1 FVGAARLV
9 GSHSRRRHGSHV
21 EPVSGRV
28 RGALRAG
35 RRVLPDRAVHL
46 PPHGDAAAT
55 LVARLH
61 PEREVALAW
70 CARRTV
76 SALRRRGGVVG
87 CHGRCCGVSGRPT
100 GPRPPAGEP
109 LGPVGLCDRRPG
121 RPGSCARGCRPA
133 ARGRTGPGEHSGVLP
148 APHGQ
153 RGFLPACRI
162 RRAAP
167 GSPSAALQKGT
178 LTVTAGLPGT
188 GIGGIFY
195 LASALVMPF
204 REVSRRLRGRPAGNR
219 RVVAAQLAI
228 AGGILG
234 AMWVTGRLLGLA
246 LAAARPI
253 ARLGTSLPPS
263 NVLLI
268 ASVTLALGTLV
279 GVLVGVELLRLL
291 VHRGTR
297 SPLRGKA
304 MPAGRAEPHVGQE
317 RRRVAML
324 LMLGLVV
331 PDPHGALAQSP
342 GRVAAL
348 LARADSAWAAKAES
362 VAASEYAAVLA
373 ADPENSH
380 ATYRLA
386 QLTRNDPAA
395 ALRLFQRYVVLE
407 PEDPWGYMAVADA
420 LAQAGRYPEALQSYD
435 DALRLAPGEPEAVAG
450 RAKVFPRARVAAP
463 AVTPLVSGSRDS
475 DGNTT
480 FRVGGIADLAVPGA
494 LRLVVEAI
502 RDRVT
507 YGVDTSWL
515 EQLALRAAWRPGRL
529 ASVEGALGGTRLEP
543 SDNGSTTVVPTGRLR
558 ARWRSSAHGAAVD
571 VRAQRGVLAASPL
584 LVDNRLVRTEVRTV
598 VEIPV
603 TRALKLR
610 GLGRTAVLSDRA
622 DVNHRTELG
631 LVLALPLS

>member
-1 FVGAARLV
+1 MN
-9 GSHSRRRHGSHV
+9 
-21 EPVSGRV
+21 
-28 RGALRAG
+28 
-35 RRVLPDRAVHL
+35 
-46 PPHGDAAAT
+46 
-55 LVARLH
+55 
-61 PEREVALAW
+61 
-70 CARRTV
+70 
-76 SALRRRGGVVG
+76 
-87 CHGRCCGVSGRPT
+87 
-100 GPRPPAGEP
+100 
-109 LGPVGLCDRRPG
+109 
-121 RPGSCARGCRPA
+121 
-133 ARGRTGPGEHSGVLP
+133 
-148 APHGQ
+148 
-153 RGFLPACRI
+153 
-162 RRAAP
+162 
-167 GSPSAALQKGT
+167 
-178 LTVTAGLPGT
+178 AGLPGT

-195 LASALVMPF
+195 LASALAMPL
-204 REVSRRLRGRPAGNR
+204 REAYRRVRGRAAGNR
-219 RVVAAQLAI
+219 RVVAVQLAT

-304 MPAGRAEPHVGQE
+304 MPAGRADPHVGQE

-386 QLTRNDPAA
+386 QLSRNDPAA
-395 ALRLFQRYVVLE
+395 ALRLFQRYVELE

-435 DALRLAPGEPEAVAG
+435 DALRLAPGEPEAIAG

-480 FRVGGIADLAVPGA
+480 FRIGGSAELAAQGA
-494 LRLVVEAI
+494 LRLGVEAN

-507 YGVDTSWL
+507 DGVATAGL
-515 EQLALRAAWRPGRL
+515 AQIALRAAWRPSRL
-529 ASVEGALGGTRLEP
+529 ASIEGALGGTRLEP
-543 SDNGSTTVVPTGRLR
+543 SDSESTTVVPTGRLR
-558 ARWRSSAHGAAVD
+558 ARWRSSHGAAVD

-610 GLGRTAVLSDRA
+610 GLGRTAVLSDTA

-631 LVLALPLS
+631 LVLALPLSPAIELSGQVHQLRYSHASTAGYFAPRLGQVVEAGSYVELESPGGWLLAIDVGAGAQRVAEFGGQPGPWTRSLRGYAFITAPLAPGRALQLELEGEDSMVAREAATTAGAWRYGSAALSLRWAL

>member
-1 FVGAARLV
+1 MN
-9 GSHSRRRHGSHV
+9 
-21 EPVSGRV
+21 
-28 RGALRAG
+28 
-35 RRVLPDRAVHL
+35 
-46 PPHGDAAAT
+46 
-55 LVARLH
+55 
-61 PEREVALAW
+61 
-70 CARRTV
+70 
-76 SALRRRGGVVG
+76 
-87 CHGRCCGVSGRPT
+87 
-100 GPRPPAGEP
+100 
-109 LGPVGLCDRRPG
+109 
-121 RPGSCARGCRPA
+121 
-133 ARGRTGPGEHSGVLP
+133 
-148 APHGQ
+148 
-153 RGFLPACRI
+153 
-162 RRAAP
+162 
-167 GSPSAALQKGT
+167 
-178 LTVTAGLPGT
+178 AGLPGT

-195 LASALVMPF
+195 LASALAMPL
-204 REVSRRLRGRPAGNR
+204 REAYRRVRGRAAGNR
-219 RVVAAQLAI
+219 RVVAVQLAT

-291 VHRGTR
+291 VHRGPR
-297 SPLRGKA
+297 SPLPGKA
-304 MPAGRAEPHVGQE
+304 MPAGRADPHVGQE

-324 LMLGLVV
+324 LILGLVV

-395 ALRLFQRYVVLE
+395 ALRLFQRYVELE

-435 DALRLAPGEPEAVAG
+435 DALRLAPGEPEAIAG

-480 FRVGGIADLAVPGA
+480 FRIGGSAELAAQGA
-494 LRLVVEAI
+494 LRLGVEAN

-507 YGVDTSWL
+507 DGVATAGL
-515 EQLALRAAWRPGRL
+515 AQIALRAAWRPNRL
-529 ASVEGALGGTRLEP
+529 ASIEGALGGTRLEP
-543 SDNGSTTVVPTGRLR
+543 SDSGSTTVVPTGRLR
-558 ARWRSSAHGAAVD
+558 ARWRSSRGAAVD

-610 GLGRTAVLSDRA
+610 GLGRTAVLSDTA

-631 LVLALPLS
+631 LVLALPLSPAIELSGQVHQLRYSHASTAGYFAPRLGQVVEAGSYVELESPGGWLLAIDVGAGAQRVAEFGGQPGPWTRSLRGYAFITAPLAPGRALQLELEGEDSPIAREAATTAGAWRYGSAALSLRWAL

>member
-1 FVGAARLV
+1 MN
-9 GSHSRRRHGSHV
+9 
-21 EPVSGRV
+21 
-28 RGALRAG
+28 
-35 RRVLPDRAVHL
+35 
-46 PPHGDAAAT
+46 
-55 LVARLH
+55 
-61 PEREVALAW
+61 
-70 CARRTV
+70 
-76 SALRRRGGVVG
+76 
-87 CHGRCCGVSGRPT
+87 
-100 GPRPPAGEP
+100 
-109 LGPVGLCDRRPG
+109 
-121 RPGSCARGCRPA
+121 
-133 ARGRTGPGEHSGVLP
+133 
-148 APHGQ
+148 
-153 RGFLPACRI
+153 
-162 RRAAP
+162 
-167 GSPSAALQKGT
+167 
-178 LTVTAGLPGT
+178 AGLPGT

-195 LASALVMPF
+195 LASALAMPL
-204 REVSRRLRGRPAGNR
+204 REAYRRVRGRAAGNR

-263 NVLLI
+263 NVLRI
-268 ASVTLALGTLV
+268 ASITLALGTLA

-291 VHRGTR
+291 VHRGT
-297 SPLRGKA
+297 
-304 MPAGRAEPHVGQE
+304 PAGRTDPHVGQE
-317 RRRVAML
+317 LRRVALL

-331 PDPHGALAQSP
+331 PGPRGALAQSP

-435 DALRLAPGEPEAVAG
+435 DALRLAPGEPEAIAG

-480 FRVGGIADLAVPGA
+480 FRIGGSAELAAQGA
-494 LRLVVEAI
+494 LRLGVEAN

-507 YGVDTSWL
+507 DGVATAGL
-515 EQLALRAAWRPGRL
+515 AQIALRAAWRPSRL
-529 ASVEGALGGTRLEP
+529 ASIEGALGGTRLQP
-543 SDNGSTTVVPTGRLR
+543 SDSGSTTVVPTGRLR
-558 ARWRSSAHGAAVD
+558 TRWRSSHGAAVD
-571 VRAQRGVLAASPL
+571 VRALRGVLAASPL

-610 GLGRTAVLSDRA
+610 GLGRTAVLSDTA

-631 LVLALPLS
+631 LVLAFALSPAIELSGQVHQLRYSHASTAGYFAPRLGQVVEAGSYVELESPGGWLLAIDVGAGAQRVAEFGGQPGPWSRSLRWYSLITAPLAPGRALQLELEGEDSTVAREAATTAGAWRYGSAALSLRWAL

>member
-1 FVGAARLV
+1 MN
-9 GSHSRRRHGSHV
+9 
-21 EPVSGRV
+21 
-28 RGALRAG
+28 
-35 RRVLPDRAVHL
+35 
-46 PPHGDAAAT
+46 
-55 LVARLH
+55 
-61 PEREVALAW
+61 
-70 CARRTV
+70 
-76 SALRRRGGVVG
+76 
-87 CHGRCCGVSGRPT
+87 
-100 GPRPPAGEP
+100 
-109 LGPVGLCDRRPG
+109 
-121 RPGSCARGCRPA
+121 
-133 ARGRTGPGEHSGVLP
+133 
-148 APHGQ
+148 
-153 RGFLPACRI
+153 
-162 RRAAP
+162 
-167 GSPSAALQKGT
+167 
-178 LTVTAGLPGT
+178 AGLPGT

-195 LASALVMPF
+195 LASALAMPF
-204 REVSRRLRGRPAGNR
+204 REAYRRVRGRSPGGGNW

-228 AGGILG
+228 ASGILG
-234 AMWVTGRLLGLA
+234 AMWVTGWLLGLA

-253 ARLGTSLPPS
+253 TALGTSLPPG
-263 NVLLI
+263 NVLRT
-268 ASVTLALGTLV
+268 ASVALALGTLA
-279 GVLVGVELLRLL
+279 GVLAGVELLRLW
-291 VHRGTR
+291 VHRDR
-297 SPLRGKA
+297 RASLPGKA
-304 MPAGRAEPHVGQE
+304 TPAGRAEPHVGQE
-317 RRRVAML
+317 RRRVAL
-324 LMLGLVV
+324 LLILGLVV

-348 LARADSAWAAKAES
+348 LARADSAWAARAES
-362 VAASEYAAVLA
+362 VAAREYAAVLA

-386 QLTRNDPAA
+386 QLTRDDLA
-395 ALRLFQRYVVLE
+395 ALRLFQRYVELE
-407 PEDPWGYMAVADA
+407 PEDPWGYMAVGEA
-420 LAQAGRYPEALQSYD
+420 LARAGRYGDALRSYD
-435 DALRLAPGEPEAVAG
+435 DALRLAPGEPEAIAG
-450 RAKVFPRARVAAP
+450 RAKVFPRARAAAP

-480 FRVGGIADLAVPGA
+480 FRVGGSAELAAQGP
-494 LRLVVEAI
+494 LRLGVEAN

-507 YGVDTSWL
+507 DGVSTAWL

-631 LVLALPLS
+631 LVLALPLSPAIELSGQVHQLRYSHASTAGYFAPRLGQVVEAGSYVELETPRGWLLALDVGAGAQRVAEFGGQPGPWTRSLRGYAFITAPLAPGRALQLELEGEDSMVAREAATTAGAWRYGSAALSLRWAL

>member
-1 FVGAARLV
+1 MN
-9 GSHSRRRHGSHV
+9 
-21 EPVSGRV
+21 
-28 RGALRAG
+28 
-35 RRVLPDRAVHL
+35 
-46 PPHGDAAAT
+46 
-55 LVARLH
+55 
-61 PEREVALAW
+61 
-70 CARRTV
+70 
-76 SALRRRGGVVG
+76 
-87 CHGRCCGVSGRPT
+87 
-100 GPRPPAGEP
+100 
-109 LGPVGLCDRRPG
+109 
-121 RPGSCARGCRPA
+121 
-133 ARGRTGPGEHSGVLP
+133 
-148 APHGQ
+148 
-153 RGFLPACRI
+153 
-162 RRAAP
+162 
-167 GSPSAALQKGT
+167 
-178 LTVTAGLPGT
+178 AGLPGT

-195 LASALVMPF
+195 LASALAMPL
-204 REVSRRLRGRPAGNR
+204 REAYRRVRGRAAGNR
-219 RVVAAQLAI
+219 RVVAVQLAT

-304 MPAGRAEPHVGQE
+304 MPAGRADPHVGQE

-324 LMLGLVV
+324 LILGLVV

-386 QLTRNDPAA
+386 QLSRNDPAA
-395 ALRLFQRYVVLE
+395 ALRLFQRYVELE

-435 DALRLAPGEPEAVAG
+435 DALRLAPGEPEAIAG

-480 FRVGGIADLAVPGA
+480 FRIGGSAELAAQGA
-494 LRLVVEAI
+494 LRLGVEAN

-507 YGVDTSWL
+507 DGVATAG
-515 EQLALRAAWRPGRL
+515 LAQIGLRAAWRPSRL
-529 ASVEGALGGTRLEP
+529 ASIEGALGGTRLEP
-543 SDNGSTTVVPTGRLR
+543 SDSESTTVVPTGRLR
-558 ARWRSSAHGAAVD
+558 ARWRSSHGAAVD
-571 VRAQRGVLAASPL
+571 VRALRGVLAASPL

-610 GLGRTAVLSDRA
+610 GLGRTAVLSDTA

-631 LVLALPLS
+631 LVLALPLSPAIELSGQVHQLRYSHASTAGYFAPRLGQVVEAGSYVELESPGGWLLAIDVGAGAQRVAEFGGQPGPWTRSLRGYAFITAPLAPGRALQLELEGEDSMVAREAATTVGAWRYGSAVLSLRWAL

>member
-1 FVGAARLV
+1 VN
-9 GSHSRRRHGSHV
+9 
-21 EPVSGRV
+21 
-28 RGALRAG
+28 
-35 RRVLPDRAVHL
+35 
-46 PPHGDAAAT
+46 
-55 LVARLH
+55 
-61 PEREVALAW
+61 
-70 CARRTV
+70 
-76 SALRRRGGVVG
+76 
-87 CHGRCCGVSGRPT
+87 
-100 GPRPPAGEP
+100 
-109 LGPVGLCDRRPG
+109 
-121 RPGSCARGCRPA
+121 
-133 ARGRTGPGEHSGVLP
+133 
-148 APHGQ
+148 
-153 RGFLPACRI
+153 
-162 RRAAP
+162 
-167 GSPSAALQKGT
+167 
-178 LTVTAGLPGT
+178 AGLPGT

-195 LASALVMPF
+195 LASALAMPL
-204 REVSRRLRGRPAGNR
+204 REAYRRVRGRAAGNR

-263 NVLLI
+263 NVLRI
-268 ASVTLALGTLV
+268 ASITLALGTLA

-291 VHRGTR
+291 VHRGT
-297 SPLRGKA
+297 
-304 MPAGRAEPHVGQE
+304 PAGRTDPHVGQE
-317 RRRVAML
+317 LRRVALL

-331 PDPHGALAQSP
+331 PGPRGALAQSP

-435 DALRLAPGEPEAVAG
+435 DALRLAPGEPEAIAG

-480 FRVGGIADLAVPGA
+480 FRIGGSAELAAQGA
-494 LRLVVEAI
+494 LRLGVEAN

-507 YGVDTSWL
+507 DGVATAG
-515 EQLALRAAWRPGRL
+515 LAQIGLRAAWRPSRL
-529 ASVEGALGGTRLEP
+529 ASIEGALGGTRLQP
-543 SDNGSTTVVPTGRLR
+543 SDSGSTTVVPTGRLR
-558 ARWRSSAHGAAVD
+558 ARWRSSHGAAVD

-584 LVDNRLVRTEVRTV
+584 LVDNRVVRTEVRTV

-610 GLGRTAVLSDRA
+610 GLGRTAVLSDTA

-631 LVLALPLS
+631 LVLAFALSPAIELSGQVHQLRYSHASTAGYFAPRLGQVVEAGSYMELETASGWLLALDVGAGAQRVAEFGGQPGPWTRSLRGYALITAPLAPGRALQLELEGEDSTVAREAATTAGAWRYGSAALSLRWAL

>member
-1 FVGAARLV
+1 MN
-9 GSHSRRRHGSHV
+9 
-21 EPVSGRV
+21 
-28 RGALRAG
+28 
-35 RRVLPDRAVHL
+35 
-46 PPHGDAAAT
+46 
-55 LVARLH
+55 
-61 PEREVALAW
+61 
-70 CARRTV
+70 
-76 SALRRRGGVVG
+76 
-87 CHGRCCGVSGRPT
+87 
-100 GPRPPAGEP
+100 
-109 LGPVGLCDRRPG
+109 
-121 RPGSCARGCRPA
+121 
-133 ARGRTGPGEHSGVLP
+133 
-148 APHGQ
+148 
-153 RGFLPACRI
+153 
-162 RRAAP
+162 
-167 GSPSAALQKGT
+167 
-178 LTVTAGLPGT
+178 AGLPGT

-195 LASALVMPF
+195 LASALAMPL
-204 REVSRRLRGRPAGNR
+204 REAYRRVRGRAAGNR

-263 NVLLI
+263 NVLRI
-268 ASVTLALGTLV
+268 ASITLALGTLAS
-279 GVLVGVELLRLL
+279 VLVGVELLRLL
-291 VHRGTR
+291 VHRGT
-297 SPLRGKA
+297 
-304 MPAGRAEPHVGQE
+304 PAGRTDPHVGQE
-317 RRRVAML
+317 LRRVALL

-331 PDPHGALAQSP
+331 PGPRGALAQSP

-435 DALRLAPGEPEAVAG
+435 DALRLAPGEPEAIAG

-480 FRVGGIADLAVPGA
+480 FRIGGSAELAAQGA
-494 LRLVVEAI
+494 LRLGVEAN

-507 YGVDTSWL
+507 DGVATAG
-515 EQLALRAAWRPGRL
+515 LAQIGLRAAWRPSRL
-529 ASVEGALGGTRLEP
+529 ASIEGALGGTRLQP
-543 SDNGSTTVVPTGRLR
+543 SDSGSTTVVPTGRLR
-558 ARWRSSAHGAAVD
+558 TRWRSSHGAAVD

-584 LVDNRLVRTEVRTV
+584 LVDNRVVRTEVRTV

-610 GLGRTAVLSDRA
+610 GLGRTAVLSDTA

-631 LVLALPLS
+631 LVLAFALSPAIELSGQVHQLRYSHASTAGYFAPRLGQVVEAGSYMELETASGWLLALDVGAGAQRVAEFGGQPGPWTRSLRGYALITAPLAPGRALQLELEGEDSTVAREAATTAGAWRYGSAALSLRWAL

>member
-1 FVGAARLV
+1 MN
-9 GSHSRRRHGSHV
+9 
-21 EPVSGRV
+21 
-28 RGALRAG
+28 
-35 RRVLPDRAVHL
+35 
-46 PPHGDAAAT
+46 
-55 LVARLH
+55 
-61 PEREVALAW
+61 
-70 CARRTV
+70 
-76 SALRRRGGVVG
+76 
-87 CHGRCCGVSGRPT
+87 
-100 GPRPPAGEP
+100 
-109 LGPVGLCDRRPG
+109 
-121 RPGSCARGCRPA
+121 
-133 ARGRTGPGEHSGVLP
+133 
-148 APHGQ
+148 
-153 RGFLPACRI
+153 
-162 RRAAP
+162 
-167 GSPSAALQKGT
+167 
-178 LTVTAGLPGT
+178 AGLPGT

-195 LASALVMPF
+195 LASALAMPL
-204 REVSRRLRGRPAGNR
+204 REAYRRVRGRAAGNR

-263 NVLLI
+263 NVLRI
-268 ASVTLALGTLV
+268 ASITLALGTLA

-291 VHRGTR
+291 VHRGT
-297 SPLRGKA
+297 
-304 MPAGRAEPHVGQE
+304 PAGRTDPHVGQE
-317 RRRVAML
+317 LRRVALL

-331 PDPHGALAQSP
+331 PGPRGALAQSP

-435 DALRLAPGEPEAVAG
+435 DALRLAPGEPEAIAG

-480 FRVGGIADLAVPGA
+480 FRIGGSAELAAQGA
-494 LRLVVEAI
+494 LRLGVEAN

-507 YGVDTSWL
+507 DGVATAGL
-515 EQLALRAAWRPGRL
+515 AQIALRAAWRPSRL
-529 ASVEGALGGTRLEP
+529 ASIEGALGGTRLQP
-543 SDNGSTTVVPTGRLR
+543 SDSGSTTVVPTGRLR
-558 ARWRSSAHGAAVD
+558 ARWRSSHGAAVD

-610 GLGRTAVLSDRA
+610 GLGRTAVLSDTA

-631 LVLALPLS
+631 LVLAFALSPAIELSGQVHQLRYSHASTAGYFAPRLGQVVEAGSYVELESPGGWLLAIDVGAGAQRVAEFGGQPGPWTRSLRGYAFITAPLAPGRALQLELEGEDSMVAREAATTAGAWRYGSAALSLRWAL

>member
-1 FVGAARLV
+1 VN
-9 GSHSRRRHGSHV
+9 
-21 EPVSGRV
+21 
-28 RGALRAG
+28 
-35 RRVLPDRAVHL
+35 
-46 PPHGDAAAT
+46 
-55 LVARLH
+55 
-61 PEREVALAW
+61 
-70 CARRTV
+70 
-76 SALRRRGGVVG
+76 
-87 CHGRCCGVSGRPT
+87 
-100 GPRPPAGEP
+100 
-109 LGPVGLCDRRPG
+109 
-121 RPGSCARGCRPA
+121 
-133 ARGRTGPGEHSGVLP
+133 
-148 APHGQ
+148 
-153 RGFLPACRI
+153 
-162 RRAAP
+162 
-167 GSPSAALQKGT
+167 
-178 LTVTAGLPGT
+178 AGLPGT

-195 LASALVMPF
+195 LASALAMPL
-204 REVSRRLRGRPAGNR
+204 REAYRRVRGRAAGNR

-263 NVLLI
+263 NALRI
-268 ASVTLALGTLV
+268 ASITLALGTLA

-304 MPAGRAEPHVGQE
+304 MPAGRADPHVGQE

-395 ALRLFQRYVVLE
+395 ALRLFQRYVELE

-435 DALRLAPGEPEAVAG
+435 DALRLAPGEPEAIAG

-480 FRVGGIADLAVPGA
+480 FRIGGSAELAAQGA
-494 LRLVVEAI
+494 LRLGVEAN

-507 YGVDTSWL
+507 DGVATAGL
-515 EQLALRAAWRPGRL
+515 AQIALRAAWRPSRL
-529 ASVEGALGGTRLEP
+529 ASIEGALGGTRLEP
-543 SDNGSTTVVPTGRLR
+543 SDSGSTTVVPTGRLR
-558 ARWRSSAHGAAVD
+558 ARWRSSHGAAVD

-610 GLGRTAVLSDRA
+610 GLGRTAVLSDTA

-631 LVLALPLS
+631 LVLALPLSPAIELSGQVHQLRYSHASTAGYFAPRLGQVVEAGSYVELESPGGWLLAIDVGAGAQRVAEFGGQPGPWTRSLRGYAFITAPLAPGRALQLELEGEDSMVAREAATTAGAWRYGSAALSLRWAL

>member
-1 FVGAARLV
+1 VN
-9 GSHSRRRHGSHV
+9 
-21 EPVSGRV
+21 
-28 RGALRAG
+28 
-35 RRVLPDRAVHL
+35 
-46 PPHGDAAAT
+46 
-55 LVARLH
+55 
-61 PEREVALAW
+61 
-70 CARRTV
+70 
-76 SALRRRGGVVG
+76 
-87 CHGRCCGVSGRPT
+87 
-100 GPRPPAGEP
+100 
-109 LGPVGLCDRRPG
+109 
-121 RPGSCARGCRPA
+121 
-133 ARGRTGPGEHSGVLP
+133 
-148 APHGQ
+148 
-153 RGFLPACRI
+153 
-162 RRAAP
+162 
-167 GSPSAALQKGT
+167 
-178 LTVTAGLPGT
+178 AGLPGT

-195 LASALVMPF
+195 LASALAMPL
-204 REVSRRLRGRPAGNR
+204 REAYRRVRGRAAGNR

-263 NVLLI
+263 NVLRI
-268 ASVTLALGTLV
+268 ASITLALGTLA

-291 VHRGTR
+291 VHRGT
-297 SPLRGKA
+297 
-304 MPAGRAEPHVGQE
+304 PAGRTDPHVGQE
-317 RRRVAML
+317 LRRVALL

-331 PDPHGALAQSP
+331 PGPRGALAQSP

-435 DALRLAPGEPEAVAG
+435 DALRLAPGEPEAIAG

-480 FRVGGIADLAVPGA
+480 FRIGGSAELAAQGA
-494 LRLVVEAI
+494 LRLGVEAN

-507 YGVDTSWL
+507 DGVATAG
-515 EQLALRAAWRPGRL
+515 LAQIGLRAAWRPSRL
-529 ASVEGALGGTRLEP
+529 ASIEGALGGTRLQP
-543 SDNGSTTVVPTGRLR
+543 SDSGSTTVVPTGRLR
-558 ARWRSSAHGAAVD
+558 TRWRSSHGAAVD

-584 LVDNRLVRTEVRTV
+584 LVDNRVVRTEVRTV

-610 GLGRTAVLSDRA
+610 GLGRTAVLSDTA

-631 LVLALPLS
+631 LVLAFALSPAIELSGQVHQLRYSHASTAGYFAPRLGQVVEAGSYMELETASGWLLALDVGAGAQRVAEFGGQPGPWTRSLRGYALITAPLAPGRALQLELEGEDSTVAREAATTAGAWRYGSAALSLRWAL

>member
-1 FVGAARLV
+1 MN
-9 GSHSRRRHGSHV
+9 
-21 EPVSGRV
+21 
-28 RGALRAG
+28 
-35 RRVLPDRAVHL
+35 
-46 PPHGDAAAT
+46 
-55 LVARLH
+55 
-61 PEREVALAW
+61 
-70 CARRTV
+70 
-76 SALRRRGGVVG
+76 
-87 CHGRCCGVSGRPT
+87 
-100 GPRPPAGEP
+100 
-109 LGPVGLCDRRPG
+109 
-121 RPGSCARGCRPA
+121 
-133 ARGRTGPGEHSGVLP
+133 
-148 APHGQ
+148 
-153 RGFLPACRI
+153 
-162 RRAAP
+162 
-167 GSPSAALQKGT
+167 
-178 LTVTAGLPGT
+178 AGLPGT

-195 LASALVMPF
+195 LASALAMPL
-204 REVSRRLRGRPAGNR
+204 REAYRRVRGRAAGNR

-263 NVLLI
+263 NVLRI
-268 ASVTLALGTLV
+268 ASITLALGTLA

-291 VHRGTR
+291 VHRGT
-297 SPLRGKA
+297 
-304 MPAGRAEPHVGQE
+304 PAGRTDPHVGQE
-317 RRRVAML
+317 LRRVALL

-331 PDPHGALAQSP
+331 PGPRGALAQSP

-435 DALRLAPGEPEAVAG
+435 DALRLAPGEPEAIAG

-480 FRVGGIADLAVPGA
+480 FRIGGSAELAAQGA
-494 LRLVVEAI
+494 LRLGVEAN

-507 YGVDTSWL
+507 DGVATAG
-515 EQLALRAAWRPGRL
+515 LAQIGLRAAWRPSRL
-529 ASVEGALGGTRLEP
+529 ASIEGALGGTRLQP
-543 SDNGSTTVVPTGRLR
+543 SDSGSTTVVPTGRLR
-558 ARWRSSAHGAAVD
+558 TRWRSSHGAAVD

-610 GLGRTAVLSDRA
+610 GLGRTAVLSDTA

-631 LVLALPLS
+631 LVLALPLSPAIELSGQVHQLRYSHASTAGYFAPRLGQVVEAGSYMELETASGWLLALDVGAGAQRVAEFGGQPGPWTRSLRGYALITAPLAPGRALQLELEGEDSTVAREAATTAGAWRYGSAALSLRWAL

>member
-1 FVGAARLV
+1 MN
-9 GSHSRRRHGSHV
+9 
-21 EPVSGRV
+21 
-28 RGALRAG
+28 
-35 RRVLPDRAVHL
+35 
-46 PPHGDAAAT
+46 
-55 LVARLH
+55 
-61 PEREVALAW
+61 
-70 CARRTV
+70 
-76 SALRRRGGVVG
+76 
-87 CHGRCCGVSGRPT
+87 
-100 GPRPPAGEP
+100 
-109 LGPVGLCDRRPG
+109 
-121 RPGSCARGCRPA
+121 
-133 ARGRTGPGEHSGVLP
+133 
-148 APHGQ
+148 
-153 RGFLPACRI
+153 
-162 RRAAP
+162 
-167 GSPSAALQKGT
+167 
-178 LTVTAGLPGT
+178 AGLPGT

-195 LASALVMPF
+195 LASALAMPL
-204 REVSRRLRGRPAGNR
+204 REAYRRVRGRAAGNR
-219 RVVAAQLAI
+219 RVVAVQLAT

-263 NVLLI
+263 NVLRI
-268 ASVTLALGTLV
+268 ASITLALGTLAS
-279 GVLVGVELLRLL
+279 VLVGVELLRLL
-291 VHRGTR
+291 VHRGT
-297 SPLRGKA
+297 
-304 MPAGRAEPHVGQE
+304 PAGRTDPHVGQE
-317 RRRVAML
+317 LRRVALL

-331 PDPHGALAQSP
+331 PGPRGALAQSP

-435 DALRLAPGEPEAVAG
+435 DALRLAPGEPEAIAG

-480 FRVGGIADLAVPGA
+480 FRIGGSAELAAQGA
-494 LRLVVEAI
+494 LRLGVEAN

-507 YGVDTSWL
+507 DGVATAG
-515 EQLALRAAWRPGRL
+515 LAQIGLRAAWRPSRL
-529 ASVEGALGGTRLEP
+529 ASIEGALGGTRLQP
-543 SDNGSTTVVPTGRLR
+543 SDSGSTTVVPTGRLR
-558 ARWRSSAHGAAVD
+558 TRWRSSHGAAVD

-584 LVDNRLVRTEVRTV
+584 LVDNRVVRTEVRTV

-610 GLGRTAVLSDRA
+610 GLGRTAVLSDTA

-631 LVLALPLS
+631 LVLAFALSPAIELSGQVHQLRYSHASTAGYFAPRLGQVVEAGSYMELETASGWLLALDVGAGAQRVAEFGGQPGPWTRSLRGYALITAPLAPGRALQLELEGEDSTVAREAATTAGAWRYGSAALSLRWAL

>member
-1 FVGAARLV
+1 MN
-9 GSHSRRRHGSHV
+9 
-21 EPVSGRV
+21 
-28 RGALRAG
+28 
-35 RRVLPDRAVHL
+35 
-46 PPHGDAAAT
+46 
-55 LVARLH
+55 
-61 PEREVALAW
+61 
-70 CARRTV
+70 
-76 SALRRRGGVVG
+76 
-87 CHGRCCGVSGRPT
+87 
-100 GPRPPAGEP
+100 
-109 LGPVGLCDRRPG
+109 
-121 RPGSCARGCRPA
+121 
-133 ARGRTGPGEHSGVLP
+133 
-148 APHGQ
+148 
-153 RGFLPACRI
+153 
-162 RRAAP
+162 
-167 GSPSAALQKGT
+167 
-178 LTVTAGLPGT
+178 AGLPGT

-195 LASALVMPF
+195 LASALAMPL
-204 REVSRRLRGRPAGNR
+204 REAYRRVRGRAAGNR
-219 RVVAAQLAI
+219 RVVAVQLAI

-304 MPAGRAEPHVGQE
+304 MPAGRADPHVGQE

-395 ALRLFQRYVVLE
+395 ALRLFQRYVELE

-435 DALRLAPGEPEAVAG
+435 DALRLAPGEPEAIAG

-480 FRVGGIADLAVPGA
+480 FRIGGSAELAAQGA
-494 LRLVVEAI
+494 LRLGVEAN

-507 YGVDTSWL
+507 DGVATAGL
-515 EQLALRAAWRPGRL
+515 AQIALRAAWRPSRL
-529 ASVEGALGGTRLEP
+529 ASIEGALGGTRLEP
-543 SDNGSTTVVPTGRLR
+543 SDSGSTTVVPTGRLR
-558 ARWRSSAHGAAVD
+558 ARWRSSHGAAVD

-610 GLGRTAVLSDRA
+610 GLGRTAVLSDTA

-631 LVLALPLS
+631 LVLALPLSPAIELSGQVHQLRYSHASTAGYFAPRLGQVVEAGSYVELESPGGWLLAIDVGAGAQRVAEFGGQPGPWTRSLRGYAFITAPLAPGRALQLELEGEDSMVAREAATTAGAWRYGSAALSLRWAL

>member
-1 FVGAARLV
+1 VN
-9 GSHSRRRHGSHV
+9 
-21 EPVSGRV
+21 
-28 RGALRAG
+28 
-35 RRVLPDRAVHL
+35 
-46 PPHGDAAAT
+46 
-55 LVARLH
+55 
-61 PEREVALAW
+61 
-70 CARRTV
+70 
-76 SALRRRGGVVG
+76 
-87 CHGRCCGVSGRPT
+87 
-100 GPRPPAGEP
+100 
-109 LGPVGLCDRRPG
+109 
-121 RPGSCARGCRPA
+121 
-133 ARGRTGPGEHSGVLP
+133 
-148 APHGQ
+148 
-153 RGFLPACRI
+153 
-162 RRAAP
+162 
-167 GSPSAALQKGT
+167 
-178 LTVTAGLPGT
+178 AGLPGT

-195 LASALVMPF
+195 LASALAMPL
-204 REVSRRLRGRPAGNR
+204 REAYRRVRGRAAGNR
-219 RVVAAQLAI
+219 RVVAVQLAI

-304 MPAGRAEPHVGQE
+304 MPAGRADPHVGQE

-395 ALRLFQRYVVLE
+395 ALRLFQRYVELE

-435 DALRLAPGEPEAVAG
+435 DALRLAPGEPEAIAG

-480 FRVGGIADLAVPGA
+480 FRIGGSAELAAQGA
-494 LRLVVEAI
+494 LRLGVEAN

-507 YGVDTSWL
+507 DGVATAGL
-515 EQLALRAAWRPGRL
+515 AQIALRAAWRPSRL
-529 ASVEGALGGTRLEP
+529 ASIEGALGGTRLEP
-543 SDNGSTTVVPTGRLR
+543 SDSGSTTVVPTGRLR
-558 ARWRSSAHGAAVD
+558 ARWRSSHGAAVD

-610 GLGRTAVLSDRA
+610 GLGRTAVLSDTA

-631 LVLALPLS
+631 LVLALPLSPAIELSGQVHQLRYSHASTAGYFAPRLGQVVEAGSYVELESPGGWLLAIDVGAGAQRVAEFGGQPGPWTRSLRGYAFITAPLAPGRALQLELEWEDSKVAREAATTAGAWRYGSAALSLRWAL